1 MCYVAFDF
9 AYLADAQAIDDNLV
23 LFGLFSLML
32 GHIYLLVYILFLFS
46 Q

>member
-9 AYLADAQAIDDNLV
+9 AYLADAWAIDDSLD

-32 GHIYLLVYILFLFS
+32 GNIYLLVYIIFLFS
-46 Q
+46 